1 MQTGGGSGFAFI
13 AQAIEQ
19 NKFYLREMVQF
30 VQDHFPESRGADD
43 SKELAFLKARQ

>member
-1 MQTGGGSGFAFI
+1 VQTGGGSGFAFI

-30 VQDHFPESRGADD
+30 VQDR
-43 SKELAFLKARQ
+43 KVLAFLKARQ